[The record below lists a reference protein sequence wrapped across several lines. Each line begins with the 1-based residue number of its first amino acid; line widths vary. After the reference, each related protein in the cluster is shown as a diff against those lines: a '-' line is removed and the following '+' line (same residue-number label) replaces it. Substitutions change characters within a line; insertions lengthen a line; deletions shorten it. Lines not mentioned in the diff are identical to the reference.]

1 MMTERFQLRNK
12 MSGREPKGT
21 WRQNGL
27 IGGKPS
33 YVTPTLS
40 LAKRDAAEST
50 RITVLAVCQSPVGN
64 DVSTKSQEYS
74 LLRAVTGQRL
84 MKT

>member
-27 IGGKPS
+27 IG
-33 YVTPTLS
+33 VN
-40 LAKRDAAEST
+40 R
-50 RITVLAVCQSPVGN
+50 R
-64 DVSTKSQEYS
+64 
-74 LLRAVTGQRL
+74 
-84 MKT
+84 M